1 MSHDCCD
8 ATDTFNIG
16 RRTTQPLMTSMTR
29 ILLLTLIVFGVSRTS
44 FAAERLD
51 RENLLTF
58 HATPN
63 QVSPVKSVADWQKRR
78 AEIVAGMQM
87 VMGPLPG
94 AEKRVPLDV
103 AIVSETD

>member
-1 MSHDCCD
+1 MSHARCD
-8 ATDTFNIG
+8 ATGSFNIG
-16 RRTTQPLMTSMTR
+16 RRITQPLMTSMTR
-29 ILLLTLIVFGVSRTS
+29 LLLLLLTLIVFGVSRSS

-78 AEIVAGMQM
+78 AEIVAGMQT

-94 AEKRVPLDV
+94 AEKRVPLD
-103 AIVSETD
+103 